1 MNQLITNNNKTLLYT
16 FFYDN
21 SRQHVAFFILN
32 FTAWGNINFVHVQF
46 IQQYSVAAN
55 GAVPLSHIWSCYCK
69 WNTDPIREQTPI
81 FSEHICS
88 LILTLSLLSA
98 RPVSGVIN
106 SNVIETNAMQETWPY
121 FVLLWISEEH
131 KAAHLRIFSAI
142 FFCHLYIDSK
152 FCMFL

>member
-1 MNQLITNNNKTLLYT
+1 MNLIVTNNNKTLLYT

-21 SRQHVAFFILN
+21 SRQHVAFFNSN
-32 FTAWGNINFVHVQF
+32 FTSVLLNFVHIQF

-142 FFCHLYIDSK
+142 FFCQLYIDSK